1 MKKNNLTYLFYLPSF
16 SGGGSEMVTINL
28 ANQFYDHDKKVI
40 FLCSNNSG
48 PLYFKLNKKIEVLN
62 KINNLHDHKGL
73 LSVKWK
79 NIPTEKDMSIIKEI
93 WFSKIGDMSDTIEH
107 LIINK

>member
-1 MKKNNLTYLFYLPSF
+1 MGLLSNSISTTAYRSKEESWRISRLNN
-16 SGGGSEMVTINL
+16 
-28 ANQFYDHDKKVI
+28 VI
-40 FLCSNNSG
+40 EKL
-48 PLYFKLNKKIEVLN
+48 KLNKKIEVLN
-62 KINNLHDHKGL
+62 KIDNLHDHKGL

-79 NIPTEKDMSIIKEI
+79 NIPTKKDMSIIKKI